1 MGTGDVLV
9 QVSTAL
15 MSFLG
20 AIILPLGAALIIGLL
35 VGVLQ
40 AATQI
45 QDQTLPQ
52 TVKLFVVIGVFA
64 AMMGPMVLPLVRFSS
79 AIFAGFPTMVP

>member
-1 MGTGDVLV
+1 MEYSDILITVTNALGIFMTIVLP
-9 QVSTAL
+9 
-15 MSFLG
+15 
-20 AIILPLGAALIIGLL
+20 PLAAALAVGLI

-64 AMMGPMVLPLVRFSS
+64 SLAGSIFYPLTQFTES
-79 AIFAGFPTMVP
+79 IFAGFPTMVP

>member
-1 MGTGDVLV
+1 MESSDILITVADALGIFMTIVLP
-9 QVSTAL
+9 
-15 MSFLG
+15 
-20 AIILPLGAALIIGLL
+20 PLGAALAAGLI

-52 TVKLFVVIGVFA
+52 TVKLFVVIAVFA
-64 AMMGPMVLPLVRFSS
+64 AMAGTLFHPLIRYTEAVFT
-79 AIFAGFPTMVP
+79 GFPTMVP